1 MTFLQEYEMYQWED
15 ESKRGGSM
23 YVGMVLFTAAAALA
37 VLLFLVFYP
46 QIEKLNQESPLL
58 INAMFVPA
66 MAVGFLYGYRITAR
80 AVRPSE
86 FRSPARRSLT
96 KIFLFLFVI
105 GGMFSSVSFAI
116 NGGSILPDFSILE
129 DGLVPWLNE
138 FVTANGGATFLI
150 ISSITLMAAASRR
163 VVGMNHGVINRLATF
178 GGTFVFFTML
188 ALSFTPSDPTASGV
202 FLYTFYQAG
211 IVVGALYEM
220 NRLTRNQNMLED
232 YSNGF

>member
-188 ALSFTPSDPTASGV
+188 ALSFTRSDPTASGV

>member
-1 MTFLQEYEMYQWED
+1 MTFLQTYHVYQWED
-15 ESKRGGSM
+15 ESRHGSSM
-23 YVGMVLFTAAAALA
+23 YVGMVLFVSAASLA

-58 INAMFVPA
+58 INAMFIPA

-80 AVRPSE
+80 AVRPSVS
-86 FRSPARRSLT
+86 RSPTRRSLT
-96 KIFLFLFVI
+96 KVFLFLFVI

-129 DGLVPWLNE
+129 DGLASWLNE

-163 VVGMNHGVINRLATF
+163 IVGMNHGVMNRLATF

-188 ALSFTPSDPTASGV
+188 ALSFTRSDPTASGV

-211 IVVGALYEM
+211 IVGGALYEM
-220 NRLTRNQNMLED
+220 NKLTRNQNMFED

>member
-1 MTFLQEYEMYQWED
+1 MYQWED

-23 YVGMVLFTAAAALA
+23 YIGMVLFTAAAALA

-46 QIEKLNQESPLL
+46 QIERLNQESPLL

-86 FRSPARRSLT
+86 FRSPVRRSLT

-163 VVGMNHGVINRLATF
+163 IVGMNHGVINRLATF

-188 ALSFTPSDPTASGV
+188 ALSFTRSDPTASGV

-220 NRLTRNQNMLED
+220 NRLTRNQNVLED

>member
-1 MTFLQEYEMYQWED
+1 MYQWED

-188 ALSFTPSDPTASGV
+188 ALSFTRSDPTASGV

>member
-188 ALSFTPSDPTASGV
+188 ALSFTQSDPTASGV